1 MTTRAR
7 NVAMALRQLD
17 PAQAIAECR
26 LSSAAAWA
34 SCGVTTASATGT
46 LDSSGAGTISVDVTL
61 PNRTDQPF
69 LRITLDIGILA
80 DHALIDPGDSAIGW
94 FVRNEWYRLAYYAV
108 ASGHTATVLP
118 AARSCTTGGTCLSV
132 ANGDPART
140 ITPVG
145 GQRALLILAGRSING
160 STRPSAAIGDYFEF
174 GNASGAFE
182 RQVVSTT
189 DNASLKRPF
198 NDRVVVV
205 DKN

>member
-1 MTTRAR
+1 
-7 NVAMALRQLD
+7 
-17 PAQAIAECR
+17 
-26 LSSAAAWA
+26 
-34 SCGVTTASATGT
+34 
-46 LDSSGAGTISVDVTL
+46 
-61 PNRTDQPF
+61 
-69 LRITLDIGILA
+69 LRITLNIGILA